1 MDRRTVALA
10 LAGSLASALT
20 MIAVS
25 APAHAAGT
33 EKCYGIA
40 LKGQNDCAAGSHDC
54 AGMSK
59 VDFDK
64 ASFKEV
70 PKGTCKTIKG
80 SLKPGKA

>member
-10 LAGSLASALT
+10 LAGSLASALA
-20 MIAVS
+20 MAAVS
-25 APAHAAGT
+25 SPAQAAEM

-40 LKGQNDCAAGSHDC
+40 LAGQNDCAAGDHAC

-59 VDFDK
+59 VDHDP

-70 PKGTCKTIKG
+70 PKGTCMEMKG
-80 SLKPGKA
+80 SLEPGKA